1 MSAVAN
7 LLMKI
12 GVKGG
17 STIKGESTIVNFED
31 WIEVDDWNWTL
42 GFQTSSEG
50 KASGQRREE
59 SVPSVLSFGKLMDR
73 ASTGMLNAMKQGDE
87 LTVTLEMADE
97 SDEPFR
103 LKITLESARLNEYD
117 ANFKSDDKSVSI
129 EESWGLDY
137 RTIKFEYFIANE
149 PGPQVV
155 LERPSWASPDKP
167 KGRGQEEEVIKYI
180 GALLDQKFSDRE
192 LDEQWKK
199 MKQAAEEKRI
209 SPDGEVK

>member
-7 LLMKI
+7 LLMRI

-17 STIKGESTIVNFED
+17 STIQGESTIANFED
-31 WIEVDDWNWTL
+31 WIEVDDWNWAL
-42 GFQTSSEG
+42 GFQTASEG
-50 KASGQRREE
+50 KASGGRSEE

-73 ASTGMLNAMKQGDE
+73 ASTGMLNAMSKGDE
-87 LTVTLEMADE
+87 LTVTLEMADV

-103 LKITLESARLNEYD
+103 LKITLESARLNDYD
-117 ANFKSDDKSVSI
+117 ANFKTDDKGVSI

-167 KGRGQEEEVIKYI
+167 KGQGPEEEVIKYI
-180 GALLDQKFSDRE
+180 GLLLDQKFSDRD
-192 LDEQWKK
+192 LDDQWKK
-199 MKQAAEEKRI
+199 MKQAAAEKRI
-209 SPDGEVK
+209 SPSEEK